1 MVSYTFYKNTTDNH
15 LLNYLLEEGDRPG
28 REEKKKD
35 NYKETQT
42 QKGLILQF
50 H

>member
-28 REEKKKD
+28 REEKKKITT
-35 NYKETQT
+35 K
-42 QKGLILQF
+42 KPK
-50 H
+50 HKRA